1 MNEVDTPAV
10 EVAEPETVE
19 APEAAPA
26 PEVVAEVETEPTA
39 EVVAEPQ
46 TSVDPNKLSALLDEL
61 GEIPD
66 KPSEALLE
74 NIDERSIKNLPAS
87 VKGLFKHLVA
97 AERHRVTQREAEL
110 EKRAAEIEKRFDEIK
125 EQNRTVIRNRAQLN
139 KVLLD
144 PKFQEY
150 LKAAEMPEEEM
161 KDPLSP
167 EGLEQRIKKEV
178 AQRMKEFQQPITDSA
193 RKAQQ
198 LARYQDFVAEN
209 PEMLDTAFKTEV
221 RDLMKIRR
229 DSGTPVTLE
238 DAHAL
243 VKGRRIQ
250 AEQEKNKVRDRLK
263 RNESNRNISRTTVSS
278 VKDSGDPV
286 PKWVTE
292 KGYNG
297 VRGQSARIQY
307 LRDNPA
313 ALKKLRAQQKLRR

>member
-1 MNEVDTPAV
+1 MA
-10 EVAEPETVE
+10 
-19 APEAAPA
+19 
-26 PEVVAEVETEPTA
+26 
-39 EVVAEPQ
+39 
-46 TSVDPNKLSALLDEL
+46 SLLDEL

-66 KPSEALLE
+66 KPNEALLE

-97 AERHRVTQREAEL
+97 ADRHRVQQREVEL
-110 EKRAAEIEKRFDEIK
+110 EKRATDLEKRFDEIK

-150 LKAAEMPEEEM
+150 LKAADMPEEEM

-198 LARYQDFVAEN
+198 LSRYQDFVAEH
-209 PEMLDTAFKTEV
+209 PEMQDSKFKTDV
-221 RDLMKIRR
+221 RDLMQSRR
-229 DSGTPVTLE
+229 DRGTPVSLE

-243 VKGRRIQ
+243 VQGKRL
-250 AEQEKNKVRDRLK
+250 AASQEKNTARDRLK
-263 RNESNRNISRTTVSS
+263 RNESNRNISRSTVSS

-286 PKWVTE
+286 PKWVVE

-313 ALKKLRAQQKLRR
+313 ALKKLRAQQKSSR

>member
-110 EKRAAEIEKRFDEIK
+110 EKRAAER
-125 EQNRTVIRNRAQLN
+125 
-139 KVLLD
+139 
-144 PKFQEY
+144 
-150 LKAAEMPEEEM
+150 
-161 KDPLSP
+161 
-167 EGLEQRIKKEV
+167 
-178 AQRMKEFQQPITDSA
+178 
-193 RKAQQ
+193 
-198 LARYQDFVAEN
+198 
-209 PEMLDTAFKTEV
+209 
-221 RDLMKIRR
+221 
-229 DSGTPVTLE
+229 
-238 DAHAL
+238 
-243 VKGRRIQ
+243 
-250 AEQEKNKVRDRLK
+250 
-263 RNESNRNISRTTVSS
+263 SS
-278 VKDSGDPV
+278 S
-286 PKWVTE
+286 T
-292 KGYNG
+292 YF
-297 VRGQSARIQY
+297 
-307 LRDNPA
+307 
-313 ALKKLRAQQKLRR
+313 